1 MERPNLE
8 RLVLEKELA
17 LRKRLQEALFVFSR
31 GVSARLALA
40 AALETLASDITALFG
55 SRRTS
60 IWMHDR
66 GRRVLTLSGSSDP
79 REPALGSSIPTDD
92 DSAVARG
99 LRLDAPE
106 LSGKGKAQ
114 RLLVPLRG
122 WRRALG
128 TLMIEGQP
136 RDVDPLLFVELSAE
150 LGRQLSIAV
159 ERILVL
165 EEFIGDIA
173 EQVQLRSRLAQ
184 TEKLASLGQFVAG
197 IAHEINNP
205 LQGVLGYAELLIETT
220 PADNPIRP
228 DLRRIYR
235 EAERAAEI
243 VRNLLVFTGAK
254 QSPREPVN
262 LAALVARTVAIREP
276 ALQKEGIDIVQ
287 QGPFDGA
294 EVLGD
299 AGRLQQALMNILIN
313 AEQAIASAHG
323 SGQIAV
329 TVAASSRNVTIHVD
343 DSGPG
348 VTVDVLP
355 RIFDPFFTTKEVGQ
369 GTGLGLAITYGILH
383 DHGGV
388 ITAGTSPL
396 GGARFTIQ
404 LPRSGKVDP
413 AGSPG

>member
-1 MERPNLE
+1 MERPNVQ
-8 RLVLEKELA
+8 RLEKELA

-40 AALETLASDITALFG
+40 AGLEILAEDVTALFG
-55 SRRTS
+55 ARRTS

-66 GRRVLTLSGSSDP
+66 SRRVLTLTGSSDP

-92 DSAVARG
+92 DSGVARG

-114 RLLVPLRG
+114 CLLVPLRG

-128 TLMIEGQP
+128 TIMIEGQA
-136 RDVDPLLFVELSAE
+136 RDVDPALLVELSAE

-165 EEFIGDIA
+165 EEFIGDMA

-220 PADNPIRP
+220 RADNPIRP

-254 QSPREPVN
+254 QSPREAVN

-276 ALQKEGIDIVQ
+276 ALRKEGIDIVQ
-287 QGPFDGA
+287 QGPDAFAD
-294 EVLGD
+294 VMGD
-299 AGRLQQALMNILIN
+299 AGRLQQALMNVLIN

-323 SGQIAV
+323 AGQIAV
-329 TVAASSRNVTIHVD
+329 TVEASSRNVTIHVD

-348 VTVDVLP
+348 VTLDVLP

-369 GTGLGLAITYGILH
+369 GTGLGLAITYGILQ
-383 DHGGV
+383 DHGGL
-388 ITAGTSPL
+388 ITAGASPL

-413 AGSPG
+413 AGSTG

>member
-1 MERPNLE
+1 MERPNVE
-8 RLVLEKELA
+8 RLEKELA

-40 AALETLASDITALFG
+40 AGLEILAEDVTTLFG
-55 SRRTS
+55 ARRTS

-66 GRRVLTLSGSSDP
+66 SRRVLTLTGSSDP

-92 DSAVARG
+92 DSGVARG

-106 LSGKGKAQ
+106 LSGKGKGQ
-114 RLLVPLRG
+114 CLLVPLRG

-128 TLMIEGQP
+128 TIMIEGQP
-136 RDVDPLLFVELSAE
+136 RDVDPVLLVELSAE

-165 EEFIGDIA
+165 EEFIGDMA

-220 PADNPIRP
+220 RADNPIRP

-276 ALQKEGIDIVQ
+276 ALRKEGIDIVQ
-287 QGPFDGA
+287 QGADACA

-299 AGRLQQALMNILIN
+299 AGRLQQALMNVLIN
-313 AEQAIASAHG
+313 AEQAIASTHG
-323 SGQIAV
+323 AGQIAV
-329 TVAASSRNVTIHVD
+329 TVEASIRNVTIHVD

-369 GTGLGLAITYGILH
+369 GTGLGLAITYGILQ

-388 ITAGTSPL
+388 IAAGASPL

-413 AGSPG
+413 AGSTG